1 MRKGAREGRREG
13 GRSTGVPLCRDAGW
27 MVKVCILGN
36 KSAFYDEDFDSP
48 EISLGESNIPPEK
61 ALKSLYSGLRLSRA
75 TFVTHFR
82 KDARMPD
89 TWVNG

>member
-1 MRKGAREGRREG
+1 VGSGMPSSWLDRRIREWIPGGGVRKGAREGRREG

-61 ALKSLYSGLRLSRA
+61 ALKSLYSGL
-75 TFVTHFR
+75 
-82 KDARMPD
+82 
-89 TWVNG
+89 